1 LVRLECFKP
10 GHLRCD
16 EIRKICASRIHPSSE
31 GRLGR
36 AWRPNCCMPPMP
48 FDRSA
53 KSGLSWSGGESR
65 LSEWHGGSKID
76 RPFFRHNPY
85 RHRFVQKKGG
95 VLCSL
100 TGIIKLSNR
109 LTSLRLHDTVVPFL
123 QFSEIIERQALT
135 SSLSFVVS
143 YNIPTSPWPFVPCPP
158 FSPQFNVLIW

>member
-1 LVRLECFKP
+1 MRLECFKP

-16 EIRKICASRIHPSSE
+16 EIRKICAFRIHPSSE

-53 KSGLSWSGGESR
+53 KSGLSWSGESR

-76 RPFFRHNPY
+76 RPFSRHNPS
-85 RHRFVQKKGG
+85 RHFVQKKGG
-95 VLCSL
+95 VLRSL
-100 TGIIKLSNR
+100 IVMLYDI
-109 LTSLRLHDTVVPFL
+109 LTSLRLHNTVVPFL

-135 SSLSFVVS
+135 SSLGFVVS
-143 YNIPTSPWPFVPCPP
+143 Y
-158 FSPQFNVLIW
+158 